1 MIKKIKELVDKRKEK
16 KLLFWIASHDIRYEK
31 YKYFYG
37 DMVSIDLT
45 NIYLSNIDDYIY
57 GFIEDG
63 GQLVYAYNEN
73 VYQKTKELKKQNIP
87 YCFTE
92 NEYETKLNYL
102 IKKKEYIPPPSFFV
116 DNGNIVYVNNYR
128 YVPYFYTKSYFKKI
142 KKEAINIVFGKDIK
156 YLWVGSKT
164 LEKDI
169 KECKSKNYRFTI
181 QENLVKEIDYGP

>member
-1 MIKKIKELVDKRKEK
+1 MIKRIKEWIDKRKEK
-16 KLLFWIASHDIRYEK
+16 KLLSWIASHDIRYEK

-57 GFIEDG
+57 EFIDNG
-63 GQLVYAYNEN
+63 GRLVYAYDSN
-73 VYQKTKELKKQNIP
+73 VYEKVKELKQQNIP

-102 IKKKEYIPPPSFFV
+102 IEKKEYVLEISGIHRIPYYINEMEDKKVFL
-116 DNGNIVYVNNYR
+116 NNILDR
-128 YVPYFYTKSYFKKI
+128 
-142 KKEAINIVFGKDIK
+142 DIK

-164 LEKDI
+164 LEKDV
-169 KECKSKNYRFTI
+169 EEYKNKKYKFTI
-181 QENLVKEIDYGP
+181 QENLVKEIDYGL